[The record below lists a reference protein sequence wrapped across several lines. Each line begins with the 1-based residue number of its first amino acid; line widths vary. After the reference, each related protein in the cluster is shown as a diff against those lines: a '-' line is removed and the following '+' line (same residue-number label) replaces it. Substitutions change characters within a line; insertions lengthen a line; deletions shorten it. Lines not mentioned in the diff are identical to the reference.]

1 MQHFLVILL
10 GLYLGIGLLLLRI
23 GPLSHLMHETRQDG
37 LGSSLLLGLFL
48 LLLWPCLWPTAVYRP
63 QFGASMLTFD
73 RAGWVD
79 PADPVDQVD
88 ADIWS
93 PSSAALASTGRPSGT
108 ADADGSATG
117 TPAEERLR

>member
-10 GLYLGIGLLLLRI
+10 GLHLGIGLLLLRV

-48 LLLWPCLWPTAVYRP
+48 LMLWPCLWPTAVYRP
-63 QFGASMLTFD
+63 QFSASMLTFD
-73 RAGWVD
+73 RTGWVD
-79 PADPVDQVD
+79 PADRMAQVD
-88 ADIWS
+88 ADICS

-108 ADADGSATG
+108 AGAAGSVTG
-117 TPAEERLR
+117 TPVVERLR

>member
-10 GLYLGIGLLLLRI
+10 SLHLGIGLLLLQV
-23 GPLSHLMHETRQDG
+23 GPLSHLMRETRRDG

-63 QFGASMLTFD
+63 QFSASTLTFD
-73 RAGWVD
+73 RIGWMD
-79 PADPVDQVD
+79 PAVQVD

-93 PSSAALASTGRPSGT
+93 PSKTALASAGRPSG
-108 ADADGSATG
+108 AEGAEGSAA
-117 TPAEERLR
+117 TPAVERLR